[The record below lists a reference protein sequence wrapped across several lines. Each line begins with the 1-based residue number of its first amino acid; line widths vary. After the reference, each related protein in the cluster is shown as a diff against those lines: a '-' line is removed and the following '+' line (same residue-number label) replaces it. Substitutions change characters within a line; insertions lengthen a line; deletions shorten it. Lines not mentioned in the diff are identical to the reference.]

1 MSAVPVVLLVCAAV
15 WSTIAAL
22 NQVYVS
28 PDNGHSCPSES
39 TCHNLSYYISQL
51 QTYFTS
57 NTIIIFMNGEHQL
70 DRQEPVMV
78 VGADNLTLEG
88 QGEWIA
94 GPEENVML
102 STAVINCTSGKGGFT
117 FIDSSS
123 ITVRGL
129 TFLTCGT
136 VSYGDIDIG
145 EPISL
150 TPYAAVFAMNV
161 SLFLFHQN
169 SIQDII
175 DGFGLLVYQCD
186 VVKVRNCS
194 FYHSPWPHVQL
205 DDMEFPEYDRGTTG
219 FIWYSFANS
228 VRLEFSNSN
237 FTKCLINSFDYH
249 GHVFLSY
256 SQSKQLLQADF
267 SLIKILQFSQIKNCS
282 MEFVHSFVQGFLLI
296 IGVHHYKLPIPF
308 LHKVK

>member
-1 MSAVPVVLLVCAAV
+1 
-15 WSTIAAL
+15 
-22 NQVYVS
+22 
-28 PDNGHSCPSES
+28 
-39 TCHNLSYYISQL
+39 
-51 QTYFTS
+51 
-57 NTIIIFMNGEHQL
+57 
-70 DRQEPVMV
+70 
-78 VGADNLTLEG
+78 
-88 QGEWIA
+88 
-94 GPEENVML
+94 ML

-267 SLIKILQFSQIKNCS
+267 SHLTFYQNTAVFSNKELFDGICAFICARFSFNNRRASLQITNSIFAQSEMRALSIVAMQESALDLILLENQFLNNSHSNLFLICS
-282 MEFVHSFVQGFLLI
+282 SIQAQCT
-296 IGVHHYKLPIPF
+296 
-308 LHKVK
+308 